1 MNLLQCSLLL
11 ISNFSEDPLFR
22 FSFQGTEQQRQ
33 RGMEAYFNAALD
45 YCLTEGEIIL
55 APGNA
60 GLLAWIPGNCFPP
73 HIDPF
78 KMTGQP
84 SYVLEAWERFNIHE
98 QTPEALISELAKNFA
113 YIWLLAVD
121 FSVRGRGYGKW
132 LLDTCAEQ
140 AREAG
145 LQELWL
151 SSENENSLGFYE
163 KAGFTVAAS
172 AEAASGLTTY
182 VLTKSIV

>member
-11 ISNFSEDPLFR
+11 TSNFSEDPLFR

-60 GLLAWIPGNCFPP
+60 GLLAWIPGNRFPP

-84 SYVLEAWERFNIHE
+84 AYVLEAWERFNLHE
-98 QTPEALISELAKNFA
+98 QTPETLISELATNYA

-132 LLDTCAEQ
+132 LLETCAEQ

-151 SSENENSLGFYE
+151 SSENESSLGFYE
-163 KAGFTVAAS
+163 KAGFKVAAS
-172 AEAASGLTTY
+172 ATAASGLTSF
-182 VLTKSIV
+182 VLSKSIV

>member
-1 MNLLQCSLLL
+1 MNLLQCTLLL
-11 ISNFSEDPLFR
+11 TSNFNEDPLFR
-22 FSFQGTEQQRQ
+22 YSFQGTEAQRM

-60 GLLAWIPGNCFPP
+60 GVLAWIPGAAFPP
-73 HIDPF
+73 QIDSF

-84 SYVLEAWERFNIHE
+84 AYVLEAWERFHTHE
-98 QTPEALISELAKNFA
+98 QTPETLIQNLAKNFA

-132 LLDTCAEQ
+132 LLDSCSEQ

-145 LQELWL
+145 LEELWL
-151 SSENENSLGFYE
+151 STENENSIGFYE
-163 KAGFTVAAS
+163 KSGFRVAAS
-172 AEAASGLTTY
+172 GSSAAGLTTY
-182 VLTKSIV
+182 ILFKALV

>member
-1 MNLLQCSLLL
+1 MNLLQCTLLL
-11 ISNFSEDPLFR
+11 TSNFNEDPLFQY
-22 FSFQGTEQQRQ
+22 SFRGTEAQRQ

-45 YCLTEGEIIL
+45 LCLAEGEIIL

-60 GLLAWIPGNCFPP
+60 GVLAWIPGQAFPP
-73 HIDPF
+73 QVDAF

-84 SYVLEAWERFNIHE
+84 AYVLEAWDRFHLHE
-98 QTPEALISELAKNFA
+98 QTPEHLIQARARNFA

-132 LLDTCAEQ
+132 LLDSCAEQ

-145 LQELWL
+145 LEAIWL
-151 SSENENSLGFYE
+151 STENEKSLGFYE
-163 KAGFTVAAS
+163 KSGFQQAVSAVSAA
-172 AEAASGLTTY
+172 GLTTY
-182 VLTKSIV
+182 ILTKPLL